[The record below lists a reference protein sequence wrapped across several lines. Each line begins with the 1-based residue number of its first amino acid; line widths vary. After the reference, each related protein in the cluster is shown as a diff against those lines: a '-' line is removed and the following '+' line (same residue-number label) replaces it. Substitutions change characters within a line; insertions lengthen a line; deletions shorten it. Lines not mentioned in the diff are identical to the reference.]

1 MAKQAPILAESSLF
15 GGTNMS
21 RYRQRRVR
29 LNSSS
34 PTFDVFPLLALP
46 LIYYNFMVIAVLGL
60 DPQRVNQWLE
70 GTAFEITMFSGTV
83 WSMTQ
88 SDVIVAAA
96 MGLLFIEILK
106 SVGTPMLSLVN
117 HGIAVM
123 TLLVYAVQFMSI
135 PGFTT
140 SAFFMLGLMQLID
153 VIAGYTITI
162 VASRGLTR

>member
-1 MAKQAPILAESSLF
+1 
-15 GGTNMS
+15 MS

-46 LIYYNFMVIAVLGL
+46 LIYYNFMTIAVLGL
-60 DPQRVNQWLE
+60 DPVKVNQWLE
-70 GTAFEITMFSGTV
+70 GTAFQITMFSGTV

-106 SVGTPMLSLVN
+106 SVGAPMLSLVN

>member
-1 MAKQAPILAESSLF
+1 
-15 GGTNMS
+15 MS

-46 LIYYNFMVIAVLGL
+46 LIYYNFMTIAVLGL
-60 DPQRVNQWLE
+60 DPVKVNQWLE
-70 GTAFEITMFSGTV
+70 GTAFQITMFSGTV

-106 SVGTPMLSLVN
+106 SVGAPMLSLVN

-162 VASRGLTR
+162 VASRALTR

>member
-1 MAKQAPILAESSLF
+1 
-15 GGTNMS
+15 MS
-21 RYRQRRVR
+21 RYRQRRIR
-29 LNSSS
+29 LNSAS

-46 LIYYNFMVIAVLGL
+46 LIYFNFMVIVVFGL
-60 DPQRVNQWLE
+60 DPQQVNAWLAAP
-70 GTAFEITMFSGTV
+70 AFEMKMFSGMV

-88 SDVIVAAA
+88 SDVIVAAG

-106 SVGTPMLSLVN
+106 SVGSPMLSLVN

-123 TLLVYAVQFMSI
+123 TLLVYAVEFMSI

-140 SAFFMLGLMQLID
+140 SAFFLLGLMQLVD

-162 VASRGLTR
+162 VATRGLSR

>member
-1 MAKQAPILAESSLF
+1 MARWRE
-15 GGTNMS
+15 
-21 RYRQRRVR
+21 RRVR

-34 PTFDVFPLLALP
+34 PLFDVFPLLALP
-46 LIYYNFMVIAVLGL
+46 MLYYNIAVFAGYGA
-60 DPQRVNQWLE
+60 DPLQVNQWLSSP
-70 GTAFEITMFSGTV
+70 AFSLTLFSGTV

-106 SVGTPMLSLVN
+106 SIGSPMLSLVN

-123 TLLVYAVQFMSI
+123 TLLVYVVEFMSV

-140 SAFFMLGLMQLID
+140 STFFLLAMMQLID
-153 VIAGYTITI
+153 VLAGYTITI
-162 VASRGLTR
+162 VATRGLTR

>member
-1 MAKQAPILAESSLF
+1 MAA
-15 GGTNMS
+15 
-21 RYRQRRVR
+21 YRQRRVR

-34 PTFDVFPLLALP
+34 PAFDVFPLLALP
-46 LIYYNFMVIAVLGL
+46 MLYYNITVFAGFGA
-60 DPQRVNQWLE
+60 DPLLVNAWLA
-70 GTAFEITMFSGTV
+70 GPAFEITMFSGAV

-88 SDVIVAAA
+88 ADVIVAAA

-106 SVGTPMLSLVN
+106 SVGSPMLSLVN

-123 TLLVYAVQFMSI
+123 TLLVYVVEFISV

-140 SAFFMLGLMQLID
+140 SVFFLLALMQLID

-162 VASRGLTR
+162 VATRSLTR

>member
-1 MAKQAPILAESSLF
+1 
-15 GGTNMS
+15 MS

-46 LIYYNFMVIAVLGL
+46 LVYYNFMVIAVLGL
-60 DPQRVNQWLE
+60 DPQRVNLWLE
-70 GTAFEITMFSGTV
+70 GTAFQITMFSGTV

-106 SVGTPMLSLVN
+106 SVGAPMLSLVN

-123 TLLVYAVQFMSI
+123 TLLVYSVQFMSI

-162 VASRGLTR
+162 VATRGLTR

>member
-1 MAKQAPILAESSLF
+1 
-15 GGTNMS
+15 MS
-21 RYRQRRVR
+21 RYRQRRVQ
-29 LNSSS
+29 LKSAS

-46 LIYYNFMVIAVLGL
+46 LIYYNLAAIFAFGL
-60 DPQRVNQWLE
+60 DPAQINAWLA
-70 GTAFEITMFSGTV
+70 GPAFQVTMFSGTT

-88 SDVIVAAA
+88 ADVIVAAG

-123 TLLVYAVQFMSI
+123 TLLVYSVQFMSI

-140 SAFFMLGLMQLID
+140 SAFFLLALMQLID

-162 VASRGLTR
+162 VATRGLSR

>member
-1 MAKQAPILAESSLF
+1 
-15 GGTNMS
+15 MS

-46 LIYYNFMVIAVLGL
+46 LIYYNFMTIAVLGL
-60 DPQRVNQWLE
+60 DPVKVNQWLE
-70 GTAFEITMFSGTV
+70 GTAFQLTMFSGTV

-88 SDVIVAAA
+88 ADVIVAAA

-106 SVGTPMLSLVN
+106 SVGAPMLSLVN

>member
-1 MAKQAPILAESSLF
+1 
-15 GGTNMS
+15 MS
-21 RYRQRRVR
+21 RFRQRRIH
-29 LNSSS
+29 LKSGSAA
-34 PTFDVFPLLALP
+34 FDVFPLLGLP
-46 LIYYNFMVIAVLGL
+46 LIYFNIAVFFVFGV
-60 DPQRVNQWLE
+60 DPAKVNAWLT
-70 GTAFEITMFSGTV
+70 GHAFTITMFSGSQ

-106 SVGTPMLSLVN
+106 SIGSPMLSLVN

-123 TLLVYAVQFMSI
+123 TLLVFAVEFMSI

-140 SAFFMLGLMQLID
+140 STFFLLGLMQLVD

-162 VASRGLTR
+162 VATRGLSH

>member
-1 MAKQAPILAESSLF
+1 
-15 GGTNMS
+15 MS
-21 RYRQRRVR
+21 RLRQRRVR

-34 PTFDVFPLLALP
+34 PAFDVFPLLALP
-46 LIYYNFMVIAVLGL
+46 LIYFNFAVFFVFHI
-60 DPQRVNQWLE
+60 DPVQVNTWLASH
-70 GTAFEITMFSGTV
+70 AFQITMFSGTV

-88 SDVIVAAA
+88 SDVIVGAS

-106 SVGTPMLSLVN
+106 SIGSPMLSLVN

-123 TLLVYAVQFMSI
+123 TLLVFSVEFMSI

-140 SAFFMLGLMQLID
+140 STFFMLGLMQLID

-162 VASRGLTR
+162 VASRGLSR

>member
-1 MAKQAPILAESSLF
+1 
-15 GGTNMS
+15 
-21 RYRQRRVR
+21 
-29 LNSSS
+29 
-34 PTFDVFPLLALP
+34 
-46 LIYYNFMVIAVLGL
+46 
-60 DPQRVNQWLE
+60 
-70 GTAFEITMFSGTV
+70 
-83 WSMTQ
+83 MTQ

-123 TLLVYAVQFMSI
+123 TLLIYSVQFMSI

-140 SAFFMLGLMQLID
+140 SAFFLLGLMQLID

-162 VASRGLTR
+162 VATRGLTR

>member
-1 MAKQAPILAESSLF
+1 
-15 GGTNMS
+15 MS
-21 RYRQRRVR
+21 RYGQRRVR
-29 LNSSS
+29 LKSSS

-46 LIYYNFMVIAVLGL
+46 LLYFNVAVFAIYGV
-60 DPQRVNQWLE
+60 DPVQVNAWLA
-70 GTAFEITMFSGTV
+70 GPAFQVTMFSGTV

-88 SDVIVAAA
+88 SDVILGAS

-106 SVGTPMLSLVN
+106 SVGSPMLSLVN

-123 TLLVYAVQFMSI
+123 TLLVFAVEFMSI

-140 SAFFMLGLMQLID
+140 STFFLLGLMQLID

-162 VASRGLTR
+162 VASRGLSR